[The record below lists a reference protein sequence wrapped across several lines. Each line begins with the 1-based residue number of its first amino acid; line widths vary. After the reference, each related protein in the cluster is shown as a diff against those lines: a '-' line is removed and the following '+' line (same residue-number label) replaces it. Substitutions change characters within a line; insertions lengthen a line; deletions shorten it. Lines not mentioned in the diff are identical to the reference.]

1 MRRLLVLL
9 LPLCVLA
16 CSNTGR
22 MQSGTILPEDV
33 ELRAGDVVFRK
44 GSGFTSQAVLI
55 AEKGGAYSHTGIV
68 VDSAGVLMIVHAVPG
83 EPDFEGDEDRVKMER
98 PEDFF
103 HSMKASQGA
112 IYRHIDSCAAQQ
124 AAVRALQTYQRHPLF
139 DHDYDDTDTTSLY
152 CTELIVHAYSKT
164 MHPLKD
170 VQHQHLHLVG
180 FESDCILPSDVQKC
194 GNLKQIRTF

>member
-68 VDSAGVLMIVHAVPG
+68 VDSAGVL
-83 EPDFEGDEDRVKMER
+83 
-98 PEDFF
+98 
-103 HSMKASQGA
+103 
-112 IYRHIDSCAAQQ
+112 
-124 AAVRALQTYQRHPLF
+124 
-139 DHDYDDTDTTSLY
+139 
-152 CTELIVHAYSKT
+152 
-164 MHPLKD
+164 
-170 VQHQHLHLVG
+170 
-180 FESDCILPSDVQKC
+180 
-194 GNLKQIRTF
+194 